1 MSQEYNYNAEKIVAA
16 NQFIVKGN
24 FVVSS
29 SELESRRLEYDKR
42 CADLRNGV
50 FSKYTRTLD
59 KVDRAVDTKKN
70 WDYLMKKHKT
80 NVLNWYLGSNE
91 IKQLKRYYKIGHRI
105 YEFVFRDV
113 LNLELGDQL
122 DVTNSIVSPYHTAY
136 SDKSDKMIWYGDI
149 DLLSQTHELLENIA
163 RILNEGLPK
172 LNEPKQAASYIIST
186 AQLFLKYKKDLEHK
200 RLVHEEGRDL
210 RESSKDLVDA
220 KEYEL
225 LVFI

>member
-70 WDYLMKKHKT
+70 WDY
-80 NVLNWYLGSNE
+80 
-91 IKQLKRYYKIGHRI
+91 
-105 YEFVFRDV
+105 
-113 LNLELGDQL
+113 
-122 DVTNSIVSPYHTAY
+122 
-136 SDKSDKMIWYGDI
+136 
-149 DLLSQTHELLENIA
+149 
-163 RILNEGLPK
+163 
-172 LNEPKQAASYIIST
+172 
-186 AQLFLKYKKDLEHK
+186 
-200 RLVHEEGRDL
+200 
-210 RESSKDLVDA
+210 
-220 KEYEL
+220 
-225 LVFI
+225 